1 MLEAGQKEATDLVDT
16 MHQLQGYL
24 DGESKNVIQGGL
36 DRLLS
41 TVRIEAAKI
50 TSGSV
55 VVLISPE
62 GRATVDKTYSD
73 GNSDSYL
80 RRLKSQGFYILTL
93 PQFSCFIQSAK
104 SKVAEG
110 RLIPVIK
117 FLIANTRFGLTP
129 VYSPAPTLKESPPH
143 EPSSSQWKLSDF
155 LPAPFP
161 HPPLPR
167 GLFKD

>member
-1 MLEAGQKEATDLVDT
+1 MYKMQTYLVE
-16 MHQLQGYL
+16 
-24 DGESKNVIQGGL
+24 ESKTVVEGSL

-41 TVRIEAAKI
+41 RISAEAAEI

-55 VVLISPE
+55 VVLVSPE
-62 GRATVDKTYSD
+62 ARVTVEKTYTD
-73 GNSDSYL
+73 EDTDPYL
-80 RRLKSQGFYILTL
+80 RRLKSQDFYVLTL

-104 SKVAEG
+104 SQVAEG